1 MFQMASYAAQIQSRK
16 SQTQQF
22 PETSKLLS
30 HGFQLVIS
38 LCGIFPKYKGQF
50 LITGF
55 INKIL
60 DERQNL
66 LMFLFRLLVNILWPV
81 YFVVF
86 IYLKTNDC
94 KRNRDKAVSFTLLH
108 VPSSGQASKVSC
120 NLNKRQRRNTKTAEI
135 YFSVL
140 VFFVNFQKK
149 KSLCCFET
157 KRKSKC

>member
-1 MFQMASYAAQIQSRK
+1 MESYAAQIQSRK

-22 PETSKLLS
+22 PETTKLSS

-50 LITGF
+50 HITGF

-94 KRNRDKAVSFTLLH
+94 KRNRDKAVRFTLLH
-108 VPSSGQASKVSC
+108 VPVPSSDQASKVSC
-120 NLNKRQRRNTKTAEI
+120 NLNKRQRRNTKTAKRYI
-135 YFSVL
+135 YLFLS
-140 VFFVNFQKK
+140 FQSILKQM
-149 KSLCCFET
+149 KSPSYFEEG
-157 KRKSKC
+157 

>member
-1 MFQMASYAAQIQSRK
+1 MESYAAQIQSRK

-50 LITGF
+50 FITGF

-86 IYLKTNDC
+86 IYLITNDC
-94 KRNRDKAVSFTLLH
+94 KQNRDKAIRFTLLH
-108 VPSSGQASKVSC
+108 VPSSGQTSKVSC
-120 NLNKRQRRNTKTAEI
+120 NLNKRQRRNTKTAKIFI
-135 YFSVL
+135 YLFQYF
-140 VFFVNFQKK
+140 VFFLSFV
-149 KSLCCFET
+149 
-157 KRKSKC
+157 